1 MATKITR
8 QILEAYLNCKTKA
21 YLKLAGQ
28 QGIVS
33 DYEGLLIST
42 RQEVRQQAIGKILA
56 RNPEGEVARDI
67 ILTAAALREGPS
79 FVLNATLED
88 DLLSL
93 SFDGLK
99 RVDGPSKLGDFH
111 YVPMLFHEGQKV
123 GKEQRLLL
131 EIYGLLLSRL
141 QGQMPSSGIIW
152 HGKECRTTKVRLNGD
167 LRKTERLLREVKEM
181 VNAQSPPKLILND
194 HCQVCEFRQRC
205 HDQAVQE
212 DNISLLRGMGE
223 KEIRSY
229 ARRGIFTRG
238 IEPSNNLTEQAIR
251 LVVIDR
257 HITQCSRRESGHRM
271 AREDLNDNSHLQS
284 IRKF

>member
-21 YLKLAGQ
+21 HLKLAGQ

-33 DYEGLLIST
+33 DYEALLIST

-67 ILTAAALREGPS
+67 ILTAAALGEGPS

-152 HGKECRTTKVRLNGD
+152 HGKECRTTKVR
-167 LRKTERLLREVKEM
+167 
-181 VNAQSPPKLILND
+181 PK
-194 HCQVCEFRQRC
+194 R
-205 HDQAVQE
+205 
-212 DNISLLRGMGE
+212 
-223 KEIRSY
+223 
-229 ARRGIFTRG
+229 
-238 IEPSNNLTEQAIR
+238 
-251 LVVIDR
+251 
-257 HITQCSRRESGHRM
+257 
-271 AREDLNDNSHLQS
+271 
-284 IRKF
+284 